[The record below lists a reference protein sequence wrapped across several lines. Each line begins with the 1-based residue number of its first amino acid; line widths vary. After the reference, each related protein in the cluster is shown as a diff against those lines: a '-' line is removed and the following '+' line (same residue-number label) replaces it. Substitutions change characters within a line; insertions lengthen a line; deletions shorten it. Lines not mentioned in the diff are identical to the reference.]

1 MRPVTFQYS
10 HLYYATGRVI
20 GLHNDGERA
29 RAHLRHVAMHDAR
42 TEEWCGVH
50 QFEELDVVIAVE
62 CSVDGR
68 GELDVVGLPHLLT

>member
-1 MRPVTFQYS
+1 M
-10 HLYYATGRVI
+10 I

-42 TEEWCGVH
+42 TEERSRAH
-50 QFEELDVVIAVE
+50 QFEELDVVVAVE
-62 CSVDGR
+62 GCVDGR